1 MLTYHNQAL
10 LPHPMGM
17 NLQRRNLLLAAGMST
32 LPWLRTATAAEP
44 MARVLVVGDS
54 QAQGLAAGLQR
65 QYRQNPAWRVVDRSR
80 IATGLCSPNR
90 FDWPA
95 ATPAIGEAE
104 HGAIAV
110 VMFGANDRPP
120 VRLHGRM
127 DETLTANFCASYGAH
142 VYAIAQALK
151 RSCAAVVWVGHPIVR
166 DAIYAED
173 MALLNRLYAA
183 QSMVAGADWFP
194 SWPLFTDDDGN
205 YAPYGKGT
213 DGQTTRLRADDGVHC
228 TGPGYDVL
236 AKALLPVIALYR
248 AAAVHTPV

>member
-1 MLTYHNQAL
+1 
-10 LPHPMGM
+10 
-17 NLQRRNLLLAAGMST
+17 
-32 LPWLRTATAAEP
+32 
-44 MARVLVVGDS
+44 
-54 QAQGLAAGLQR
+54 
-65 QYRQNPAWRVVDRSR
+65 
-80 IATGLCSPNR
+80 
-90 FDWPA
+90 
-95 ATPAIGEAE
+95 
-104 HGAIAV
+104 
-110 VMFGANDRPP
+110 MFGANDRPP

-151 RSCAAVVWVGHPIVR
+151 RTCAAVVWVGHPVVR
-166 DAIYAED
+166 DVTYAED

-248 AAAVHTPV
+248 AAALHTPV